1 MLDADGRQHEG
12 ALRTDRPDRGA
23 VDLYGFGKH
32 ESRSM
37 VAYHPD
43 SMLQSAR
50 MQDFRWL
57 HWAQQLQAVA
67 QTGDAYANNDYD
79 RQRYDQVRTIAPA
92 MIAAGA
98 GAEPQAIAELFSR
111 EAGYAT
117 PRMDVRAAVFR
128 DERILMVQERSD
140 GLWTLPG
147 GFADVGDSPS
157 VAIEREVLEESG
169 FAVRVTKLVALLDRN
184 RHAHPPFGYHIWK
197 AFFLC
202 ELHGGEA
209 RPSIE
214 TSAVG
219 FFPEDDLPPLSRGR
233 ISVRQVQ
240 HMFEHHRNPQLPASF
255 D

>member
-1 MLDADGRQHEG
+1 
-12 ALRTDRPDRGA
+12 
-23 VDLYGFGKH
+23 
-32 ESRSM
+32 
-37 VAYHPD
+37 
-43 SMLQSAR
+43 

-57 HWAQQLQAVA
+57 QWAQQLQAVA
-67 QTGDAYANNDYD
+67 QTGDTYVKNEFD
-79 RQRYDQVRTIAPA
+79 RQRYDLVRK
-92 MIAAGA
+92 IAAEIMAA
-98 GAEPQAIAELFSR
+98 GSGTAVQDVLDVFVR

-117 PRMDVRAAVFR
+117 PKMDVRAAVFR
-128 DERILMVQERSD
+128 DDRILMVQERSD

-169 FAVRVTKLVALLDRN
+169 FAVQVTKLAALFDRN

-202 ELHGGEA
+202 ELQGGEA

-214 TSAVG
+214 TSDVG
-219 FFPEDDLPPLSRGR
+219 FFPESDLPPLSQGR
-233 ISVRQVQ
+233 IAVGQLKL
-240 HMFEHHRNPQLPASF
+240 MFEHHRNPQLPASF

>member
-1 MLDADGRQHEG
+1 
-12 ALRTDRPDRGA
+12 
-23 VDLYGFGKH
+23 
-32 ESRSM
+32 
-37 VAYHPD
+37 
-43 SMLQSAR
+43 

-79 RQRYDQVRTIAPA
+79 RQRYDQVRNVAAA

-98 GAEPQAIAELFSR
+98 GAEPQAIAELFRR
-111 EAGYAT
+111 EGGYAT

-157 VAIEREVLEESG
+157 GAVEREVHEESG
-169 FAVRVTKLVALLDRN
+169 FEVRAIKLAALVDRN
-184 RHAHPPFGYHIWK
+184 RHPHPPFGFHLWK

-202 ELHGGEA
+202 ELLGGEA
-209 RPSIE
+209 QPSIE

-219 FFPEDDLPPLSRGR
+219 FFAEDDLPPLSRGR

-240 HMFEHHRNPQLPASF
+240 HMFEHHRNPQLAASF